1 MSSTNGCFLLGK
13 GSGDSNAEG
22 ETKKPFIPRK
32 AKINGRSW
40 SIEIIDSLDEA
51 VGMCDFSQR
60 KIILVEG
67 SMAQLQDTLFHE
79 MVHAACPSL
88 SEEQVAEVERGVY
101 AVLAD
106 NPAIR
111 KWLFQN
117 ASKS

>member
-1 MSSTNGCFLLGK
+1 
-13 GSGDSNAEG
+13 
-22 ETKKPFIPRK
+22 
-32 AKINGRSW
+32 
-40 SIEIIDSLDEA
+40 
-51 VGMCDFSQR
+51 MCDFAQR

>member
-1 MSSTNGCFLLGK
+1 MSSECFLLVK
-13 GSGDSNAEG
+13 NGSD
-22 ETKKPFIPRK
+22 KKPSVPRK

-40 SIEIIDSLDEA
+40 SIDVIESLDDS
-51 VGMCDFSQR
+51 VGMCDFAQR

>member
-1 MSSTNGCFLLGK
+1 MSSINGCFLLAK
-13 GSGDSNAEG
+13 GSEDSKDAA
-22 ETKKPFIPRK
+22 ETKNPYIPRK
-32 AKINGRSW
+32 AKINGRTW
-40 SIEIIDSLDEA
+40 TIETIETLEEA
-51 VGMCDFSQR
+51 VGMCDFSNR

-67 SMAQLQDTLFHE
+67 SVAQLQDTLFHE